1 MTELEKLERAKM
13 YIDNLAN
20 GIDPITGK
28 AMEFDTVLNNV
39 RLARCFFYVSGI
51 LNEVI
56 NNNGQIV
63 KSQKK
68 EDFIIT
74 QKQLDSVI
82 VSENPIKISELCRKI
97 DSVIASPNMKKLQA
111 TIVTSWLLKKE
122 ILYIETDS
130 LGKQRKSPTHVGEQ
144 LGITVEKRS
153 GYKGDYL
160 VNLYNKEAQQFI
172 IDNLLQILKED
183 NK

>member
-28 AMEFDTVLNNV
+28 AMENDAVLNNV

-68 EDFIIT
+68 EDFKIT

-82 VSENPIKISELCRKI
+82 VSENSIKISELCRKI

-130 LGKQRKSPTHVGEQ
+130 LGKQRKSPTRVGEQ
-144 LGITVEKRS
+144 LGITVEKCS

-160 VNLYNKEAQQFI
+160 VNLYNKGAQQFI
-172 IDNLLQILKED
+172 IDNLLQILEED